1 MNSQSGQT
9 SNSLIM
15 PGPRTC
21 VTSMT
26 LMMNKLS
33 IAKSFFAVL
42 FLFGALVQLNDP
54 DPLVWLVIYLVAALV
69 SIFAIRKPRH
79 LLAPVLVF
87 VVTVVW
93 ALTLVPAVIQ
103 HVPFTDMFGAWEM
116 KNEGI
121 EKSREMYGL
130 LIIASWM
137 ALLSVSAIKKRRSML
152 TAQE

>member
-1 MNSQSGQT
+1 
-9 SNSLIM
+9 
-15 PGPRTC
+15 
-21 VTSMT
+21 
-26 LMMNKLS
+26 MMNKLS

-54 DPLVWLVIYLVAALV
+54 DPLVWLVVYLVAALV

-93 ALTLVPAVIQ
+93 ALTLVPVVIQ

>member
-1 MNSQSGQT
+1 
-9 SNSLIM
+9 
-15 PGPRTC
+15 
-21 VTSMT
+21 MT

-54 DPLVWLVIYLVAALV
+54 DPLVWLVVYLVAALV

-93 ALTLVPAVIQ
+93 ALTLVPVVIQ

>member
-1 MNSQSGQT
+1 
-9 SNSLIM
+9 
-15 PGPRTC
+15 
-21 VTSMT
+21 MT

-54 DPLVWLVIYLVAALV
+54 DPLVWLVVYLVAALV

-93 ALTLVPAVIQ
+93 ALTLVPVVIQ

-152 TAQE
+152 TVEE

>member
-1 MNSQSGQT
+1 
-9 SNSLIM
+9 
-15 PGPRTC
+15 
-21 VTSMT
+21 
-26 LMMNKLS
+26 MMNKLS

-121 EKSREMYGL
+121 EMYGL